1 MPDVLHLAATLQ
13 LPPVLQLRLLR
24 SPAELPADMANV
36 IVGKPGAP
44 GGSTYTHT
52 QAIPAAVWTVPHN
65 LGRRPSVTVADHLGN
80 VVHADVTYLDN
91 DLVQVTHG
99 TAITG
104 FAYCN

>member
-1 MPDVLHLAATLQ
+1 MTDRITLQ
-13 LPPVLQLRLLR
+13 FAPAMQPLELLPVKQPTQ
-24 SPAELPADMANV
+24 PAEMVAAFIGP
-36 IVGKPGAP
+36 PGAP

-80 VVHADVTYLDN
+80 VVHADVAYLDN

-99 TAITG
+99 SAITG

>member
-1 MPDVLHLAATLQ
+1 MPDVLHLDVQ

-24 SPAELPADMANV
+24 PPVQLPADMANV

-52 QAIPAAVWTVPHN
+52 QAIAAAVWTVPHN
-65 LGRRPSVTVADHLGN
+65 LSRRPSVTVTDHLGN
-80 VVHADVTYLDN
+80 VVHADVSYLDDN
-91 DLVQVTHG
+91 LVQVAHG

-104 FAYCN
+104 YAYCN

>member
-1 MPDVLHLAATLQ
+1 MTDVLRVTLQ
-13 LPPVLQLRLLR
+13 LPPVLQLSLVRPPVEV
-24 SPAELPADMANV
+24 SAEMVQA

-44 GGSTYTHT
+44 GGSTYTHA
-52 QAIPAAVWTVPHN
+52 QAIAAAVWTVPHN

-99 TAITG
+99 AAITG